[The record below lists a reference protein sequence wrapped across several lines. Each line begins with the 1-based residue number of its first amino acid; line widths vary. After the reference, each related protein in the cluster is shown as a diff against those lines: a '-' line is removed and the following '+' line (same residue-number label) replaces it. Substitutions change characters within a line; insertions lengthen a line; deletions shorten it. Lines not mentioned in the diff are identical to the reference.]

1 MVRGNV
7 RSSPGC
13 HQRRIKLSWR
23 KSSQLAGG
31 NKELE
36 RNGWKVKGG
45 ILVDNRVGF
54 AWEGWRTTS
63 IFSRWAPVW
72 QNMRHTSCSPLLML
86 AHWFRRKI
94 HFHHLLQQ
102 MFFTNLIQTM
112 SWDKLDPNNISRQ
125 TAGGSG
131 HCWCSHHR
139 RQHQPPPKHH
149 PYNEKWASIL
159 WSRWYWLAT
168 LAWVRLAW
176 CGGSLRYYM
185 IFSSSFLSSL
195 LFVQVSSSLFHY
207 FIFVFYCIY
216 CCCCGLISFSYSL
229 NSSFV
234 CCLLLL
240 MLFTLCFF
248 ISLFVCYSLL
258 PRKKWMSLSG
268 HVPAWARSDYRRR
281 LYDQDCR
288 DWWRED

>member
-1 MVRGNV
+1 MFLTKPSASAAFTVNESDREVWRWSAERIFLWLGMVRGNV

-13 HQRRIKLSWR
+13 HQRRTKLSWR
-23 KSSQLAGG
+23 KSPQIAGG
-31 NKELE
+31 KKELE

-45 ILVDNRVGF
+45 ILVESRVEL

-63 IFSRWAPVW
+63 IFSRWALCTSLA
-72 QNMRHTSCSPLLML
+72 NMRHTSCSPLFML

-102 MFFTNLIQTM
+102 MLFTNLIQTM

-159 WSRWYWLAT
+159 WSRWCWLAIMVWETSLLTSLSTSNSLWTMSITPVLSRWCWLAT
-168 LAWVRLAW
+168 LAWERLAW
-176 CGGSLRYYM
+176 CEGSLR
-185 IFSSSFLSSL
+185 
-195 LFVQVSSSLFHY
+195 
-207 FIFVFYCIY
+207 
-216 CCCCGLISFSYSL
+216 
-229 NSSFV
+229 
-234 CCLLLL
+234 
-240 MLFTLCFF
+240 
-248 ISLFVCYSLL
+248 
-258 PRKKWMSLSG
+258 W
-268 HVPAWARSDYRRR
+268 
-281 LYDQDCR
+281 
-288 DWWRED
+288 